1 MDAPNR
7 FGKVSELR
15 IATEFRDDKT
25 VMTERFFTA
34 PFKIMLPL
42 YENKFEGREV
52 MQMLQLM
59 ASPGIM
65 AGDTQSFSFDIRE
78 GSVCEYCTQAY
89 EKVHKM
95 NGGVGHRT
103 VDINVEKNSFFYF
116 HPKPIIPFKDS
127 AVQNDIDITLEDD
140 TAKFIYEEI
149 LCCGRVAFGESFD
162 DAY

>member
-65 AGDTQSFSFDIRE
+65 AGDTQKFSFHSCPLCSHSSRDTKTAYSDIYI
-78 GSVCEYCTQAY
+78 SYSPIS
-89 EKVHKM
+89 H
-95 NGGVGHRT
+95 
-103 VDINVEKNSFFYF
+103 ISSSYF
-116 HPKPIIPFKDS
+116 SLSKIP
-127 AVQNDIDITLEDD
+127 
-140 TAKFIYEEI
+140 
-149 LCCGRVAFGESFD
+149 
-162 DAY
+162 